1 MSSAGFARATAPPAR
16 LPPAR
21 LRLRRSSEARPPLS
35 RAAVAPSTAPSTLG
49 LESVKNTRDLADAFD
64 GVAPGRVF
72 RTATPGG
79 ASAADAVAILDD
91 LGVTALLDLRSED
104 EFEPDLGP
112 VQSSFELLRF
122 DRDDA
127 QLRRAWASRA
137 ETAFAERRRVRFHA
151 PLLDY
156 DRYYAHIYEN
166 MSAWE
171 KAQAVVYTA
180 QAKLVDDANQRR
192 LFVGK
197 VNAGGLPLLNEVML
211 ASSGEEIRAALEV
224 VACAGPGAGGTAG
237 AAGDRGGGAL
247 AFYCKAGK
255 DRTGVVAALA
265 LKCCGASDAEVV
277 ADYRRSDA
285 AGTAAALGG
294 GRIERGLSIDYS
306 RFRGA
311 PREVM
316 EGVLERIRREHG
328 SVEKYLDRI
337 GFDAVARARL
347 ARALCD

>member
-16 LPPAR
+16 LSPAR

-156 DRYYAHIYEN
+156 DRYSAHIYEN

-224 VACAGPGAGGTAG
+224 VACVGGRGAAE